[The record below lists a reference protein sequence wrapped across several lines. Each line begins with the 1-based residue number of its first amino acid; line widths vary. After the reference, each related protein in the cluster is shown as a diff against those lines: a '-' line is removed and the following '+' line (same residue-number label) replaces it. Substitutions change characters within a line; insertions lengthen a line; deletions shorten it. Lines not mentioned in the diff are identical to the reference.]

1 MFVAR
6 ETGEKSSFDMKPARI
21 LERTRTL
28 QARIPARTLEWGGGP
43 ASRREERTCVRG
55 GRRSE
60 YETRKHASRARKAPI
75 LVAQL
80 RRRGYGDG

>member
-28 QARIPARTLEWGGGP
+28 QARIPARTLEWGGGLP
-43 ASRREERTCVRG
+43 
-55 GRRSE
+55 
-60 YETRKHASRARKAPI
+60 
-75 LVAQL
+75 LVA
-80 RRRGYGDG
+80 RNARAYAEADGASMKQESMRHALVRPRS